1 VRILGSDTNINFVG
15 RIKTF
20 GFLSIFAVLASIILI
35 AVIGLRL
42 GIDFAGGYEIQ
53 VKFPDNVAEAEIKSL
68 VEPLGLGDARVQRF
82 GAVADNEFLVLIRE
96 HGTIDEAG
104 KTALKRQIEEIAGS
118 EDCLVNWSVAQS
130 GENLIAGFCKPV
142 GENALREVIER
153 NNLQVKAIKRG
164 EREDRPEYTVDLVSI
179 ADEIES
185 SLRKGLPAV
194 AAAETVCSAH
204 ADAAACGT
212 SAGCEWSAYANTCRY
227 EVVKRVE
234 FVGPQVGAELRNQG
248 VMAII
253 YALVFILLYIA
264 VRFDLFFS
272 PGAVIALV
280 HDVAITVGVFAV
292 LQLEFNLPIIAAML
306 ALIGYSLNDT
316 IVVYDRIRE
325 NALRLRGRELRALV
339 NTSIN
344 QTLSRTLLTSFTTLL
359 VILALLFFGG
369 GIIRDFSI
377 ALFVGVCVGTYSSV
391 FVASPVYILL
401 RERTEKEGARPE
413 RAATA

>member
-1 VRILGSDTNINFVG
+1 MHIFSSETNFNFIG

-20 GFLSIFAVLASIILI
+20 GFISICAVLGSIILI
-35 AVIGLRL
+35 ATVGLRF

-53 VKFPDNVAEAEIKSL
+53 VQFPGKVAEADIKSL
-68 VEPLGLGDARVQRF
+68 VSPLGLGDARVQRF
-82 GAVADNEFLVLIRE
+82 GAEEDNEFLVLIRE

-104 KTALKRQIEEIAGS
+104 KKALRNDVLELAGAD
-118 EDCLVNWSVAQS
+118 ECLLNWSVAQS
-130 GENLIAGFCKPV
+130 GENLRAGFCKPIS
-142 GENALREVIER
+142 EAQLRAVIER
-153 NNLQVKAIKRG
+153 HKLQIKAIKRG
-164 EREDRPEYTVDLVSI
+164 EREDRPEYSVDLVSI

-185 SLRKGLPAV
+185 ALRSGLPTV
-194 AAAETVCSAH
+194 AAAEPTCTAIAV
-204 ADAAACGT
+204 DEACRAQ
-212 SAGCEWSAYANTCRY
+212 AGCEWSEANSTCRL

-253 YALVFILLYIA
+253 YALIFILLYIA

-272 PGAVIALV
+272 PGAVIALI
-280 HDVAITVGVFAV
+280 HDVTITVGVFAI

-325 NALRLRGRELRALV
+325 NSLRLRGRKLRAMV

-359 VILALLFFGG
+359 VITALLVFGG

-401 RERTEKEGARPE
+401 RERMDKGASSQA
-413 RAATA
+413 RAA